1 MVGGTC
7 NVIKA
12 NFLLRF
18 TISDFDFDESANL
31 NVESF
36 PSTDPCPEV
45 EIITPVPAPVISVDQ
60 QSGKIFVRKN
70 LCNDGISDTATSDAT
85 ENSESITSKI
95 YVRSH
100 ESLTSHV
107 ITTDVAEQPAFATTP
122 DCIIVSSEIIKEAP
136 TSKIFIRN
144 IETLTNPQQASSAN
158 QYYSADANPT
168 ENFVDFIEEFPP
180 SIYVRSFDS
189 LVIDGQEVTTG
200 IPPPQP
206 LQQRCKISIKNFD
219 QLIEPLL
226 MQPPLISSPSMIG
239 GQAQNLVIHMR
250 PHQVDE
256 TLMTYRDV
264 NTPDT
269 RPSSSNV
276 STHSG
281 IDDVIILDDSELG
294 EAIPTSETQPVD
306 EPVENSKPDEIVQE
320 NSIETLQELGW
331 NDKAVLEKIEVPNE
345 TLDADNEAE
354 NARVPMVRI
363 PLNFDEAEKES
374 QNRRKVKIVKII
386 RIKKKKKAEGDS
398 ASRSSNKNTI
408 DQLNNI
414 QIVFKCSHD
423 DCNQHFSS
431 EQLLKYHKRCHSGTE
446 LVCPECAS
454 REFKTF
460 NSLHT
465 HLWRSHK
472 IDMELFACTLCDYK
486 TPILSRLK
494 NFHENIHS
502 NEKNFFC
509 NFPECDKSFKNS
521 KQMKNHSQIHK
532 NKRKS
537 QIKVSSSGVDKAS
550 KKIRCGECNKIFT
563 SDSGLY
569 IHSMEHKTTEKK
581 FSCEEC
587 DYCTNDH
594 NSFRRHKSQHS
605 QVHRYKCPACDY
617 TSIQSN
623 TYRKHIEK
631 QHPELAESL
640 LFKCEVC
647 KFTTISRI
655 KFDGHKVKHSGTPT
669 ISAKKHRLSKQIKDL

>member
-1 MVGGTC
+1 M
-7 NVIKA
+7 
-12 NFLLRF
+12 
-18 TISDFDFDESANL
+18 
-31 NVESF
+31 
-36 PSTDPCPEV
+36 
-45 EIITPVPAPVISVDQ
+45 EIITPAPPPVSSVDQ

-70 LCNDGISDTATSDAT
+70 LCNDGIPDAATSDAT

-107 ITTDVAEQPAFATTP
+107 ITTDVDEQPAFATTP

-144 IETLTNPQQASSAN
+144 IETLTNPQQATSSN
-158 QYYSADANPT
+158 QYYSAEANPT
-168 ENFVDFIEEFPP
+168 ENFVDFIDEFPP
-180 SIYVRSFDS
+180 SIYVRSFDC
-189 LVIDGQEVTTG
+189 LVSDGQEAATG
-200 IPPPQP
+200 IPPQQS
-206 LQQRCKISIKNFD
+206 LQQRCKIMIKNFD

-256 TLMTYRDV
+256 TLMNYRDA

-294 EAIPTSETQPVD
+294 EAIQTSEAQLVG
-306 EPVENSKPDEIVQE
+306 EPVENSKPDEIIQE
-320 NSIETLQELGW
+320 TSIETLQELAW
-331 NDKAVLEKIEVPNE
+331 NDKSVLEKIEELNE
-345 TLDADNEAE
+345 TDADNEAE
-354 NARVPMVRI
+354 SATRTPPMVRI
-363 PLNFDEAEKES
+363 PLNFDEAEKEPD
-374 QNRRKVKIVKII
+374 RRKVKIVKII

-398 ASRSSNKNTI
+398 LPRSSSKNTI

-414 QIVFKCSHD
+414 QIVFKCSHE

-431 EQLLKYHKRCHSGTE
+431 EQLLKYHKKSHSGTE

-472 IDMELFACTLCDYK
+472 IDMELFACSLCDYK

-502 NEKNFFC
+502 NEKNFLC

-521 KQMKNHSQIHK
+521 KQMKNHSLIHK

-537 QIKVSSSGVDKAS
+537 QIKVSDKAS
-550 KKIRCGECNKIFT
+550 KEIRCSECNKIFT

-655 KFDGHKVKHSGTPT
+655 KFDGHKMKHSGTPT
-669 ISAKKHRLSKQIKDL
+669 MSAKISAKKHRLSKQIKDL